1 MPEAQKSAGREL
13 LGYLKGIYPDAEI
26 KRHKDFMPTAC
37 PGKNFPFEEMTK
49 TELKSAN
56 DITWELDHS
65 FFEILDKERFIKE
78 LEDAKNKNSS
88 LYWGYYKLVNKGER
102 KNG

>member
-1 MPEAQKSAGREL
+1 MKACYDKL
-13 LGYLKGIYPDAEI
+13 LKMLIDK
-26 KRHKDFMPTAC
+26 K
-37 PGKNFPFEEMTK
+37 MTK
-49 TELKSAN
+49 TDLTSAN

-65 FFEILDKERFIKE
+65 YFEILDKERFIAE
-78 LEDAKNKNSS
+78 LDAAKNKNSS